1 MMIESKICSTDRLRQ
16 EGRWEMATLWRDE
29 KRKQLRAEG
38 QTKAKSNEAS
48 WDAMLKQFTPIPQS
62 DHAPA
67 KGSSTGG
74 LKLVDVVQGDYNGQP
89 DLVRDTL
96 WTYENLARR
105 GVTPKDAPS
114 LGAWSLL
121 GWARESQ
128 DHFFEKMLPKAMA
141 IGEKRPMHS
150 TNTQELEDESEGK
163 PPEDLF
169 AVINREIRE
178 EREAVGKNT
187 ESDGGSWG
195 MPVLPCHKDEA
206 S

>member
-1 MMIESKICSTDRLRQ
+1 MFISPFGNGAEGNNGIQMTESKIVATDRLRK
-16 EGRWEMATLWRDE
+16 EGRWEEASLWRDE
-29 KRKQLRAEG
+29 KRKQLRADG
-38 QTKAKSNEAS
+38 QAKASSNEAS
-48 WDAMLKQFTPIPQS
+48 WDAMRDQFPPIPQS

-74 LKLVDVVQGDYNGQP
+74 LELVDAGSSDYNGQP

-141 IGEKRPMHS
+141 IEEKRPAHS
-150 TNTQELEDESEGK
+150 LNVQEPKDEEVEK
-163 PPEDLF
+163 ELPDLF
-169 AVINREIRE
+169 ELIKSEMQ
-178 EREAVGKNT
+178 EAQ
-187 ESDGGSWG
+187 
-195 MPVLPCHKDEA
+195 A
-206 S
+206 

>member
-1 MMIESKICSTDRLRQ
+1 
-16 EGRWEMATLWRDE
+16 MATLWRDE

-48 WDAMLKQFTPIPQS
+48 WDAMLKQFPPIPQS

-67 KGSSTGG
+67 AGSSTCG
-74 LKLVDVVQGDYNGQP
+74 LELVDAGSSDYNGQP

-96 WTYENLARR
+96 WTYENLARK

-121 GWARESQ
+121 GWARGSQ

-141 IGEKRPMHS
+141 IEEKRPTHS
-150 TNTQELEDESEGK
+150 PCEVQESEAPVKSFEEMMADIAPKGGWEST
-163 PPEDLF
+163 PEAL
-169 AVINREIRE
+169 
-178 EREAVGKNT
+178 G
-187 ESDGGSWG
+187 ESKVTSPYCAPSSSQGRG
-195 MPVLPCHKDEA
+195 
-206 S
+206 